1 MNNRGIR
8 KYKGRRSESRL
19 RRIRVR
25 YMRRMCE
32 RAVRTRR
39 LAFFFCTALA
49 TGYLLILARQSGRLF
64 QIKDEKIIET
74 QVEEKQE
81 NGSPEK
87 EKQQFGIVFRL
98 KNGEIILYREGSY

>member
-39 LAFFFCTALA
+39 LAFFCCAALA
-49 TGYLLILARQSGRLF
+49 AGYLVILARQGGRLF
-64 QIKDEKIIET
+64 QIEEEKTIEA
-74 QVEEKQE
+74 QSEEKQE

>member
-8 KYKGRRSESRL
+8 EHRGRRNELRL
-19 RRIRVR
+19 RRIRAR
-25 YMRRMCE
+25 YMRRMHE

-81 NGSPEK
+81 NGNPEK
-87 EKQQFGIVFRL
+87 EKHQFGIVFRL
-98 KNGEIILYREGSY
+98 KDGEITIYREGSY

>member
-8 KYKGRRSESRL
+8 EHRGRRNELRL
-19 RRIRVR
+19 RRIRAR
-25 YMRRMCE
+25 YMRRMHE

-39 LAFFFCTALA
+39 LAFFCCVALA
-49 TGYLLILARQSGRLF
+49 AGYLVILARQSGRLF
-64 QIKDEKIIET
+64 QIEEEKTIEA
-74 QVEEKQE
+74 QSEEKQE

-87 EKQQFGIVFRL
+87 EKQQFGIIFRL